1 MRQGIVYFLD
11 GSKNPAWWFMNK
23 RVSAWMDGELK
34 SEQAGQLLSQ
44 LNRDSVI
51 RGNWDCYHLIGDT
64 MRGLHGPDL
73 CARICARLTAEPTV
87 LAPQSSSR
95 DEKPG
100 WFASALL
107 AKVAAVAFVAF
118 VGGMA
123 LQSLQQNLPQIATVP
138 AAELNQ
144 TGVLADERVRNYLRA
159 HLQYSASNGLQGMAM
174 YVGVASR

>member
-1 MRQGIVYFLD
+1 
-11 GSKNPAWWFMNK
+11 GSKKTGWWFMNK

-34 SEQAGQLLSQ
+34 SEEAGQLLSQ
-44 LNRDSVI
+44 LKRDLVI

-64 MRGLHGPDL
+64 LRGLQGPDL
-73 CARICARLTAEPTV
+73 CGRICARLTAEPTA
-87 LAPQSSSR
+87 LAPQPSNR
-95 DEKPG
+95 NEKLG
-100 WFASALL
+100 WFASALP

-144 TGVLADERVRNYLRA
+144 AGVLADERVR
-159 HLQYSASNGLQGMAM
+159 
-174 YVGVASR
+174 